1 MSYLVSSVTH
11 DKNPFLGGFPALMAS
26 TLIECC
32 TLKIELFVFPLLFFY
47 PETTGPSGKW
57 LGALVT
63 ELRIAT
69 WRSSCVV
76 WFVDLQHDICNR
88 MARADA

>member
-11 DKNPFLGGFPALMAS
+11 GKNPFLGGFPALMAN

-32 TLKIELFVFPLLFFY
+32 TLKIELFVFPLSFL
-47 PETTGPSGKW
+47 SRNNW
-57 LGALVT
+57 S
-63 ELRIAT
+63 I
-69 WRSSCVV
+69 SVV